1 MVKKYFGIRRVI
13 IINILVLLFIWT
25 MILGAITGFTFSE
38 WERETYIVAF
48 TGYAAAIFGARL
60 FYRAVCWILDRRIKD
75 KV

>member
-38 WERETYIVAF
+38 WERETYMVAF
-48 TGYAAAIFGARL
+48 IGYAAAIFGARL
-60 FYRAVCWILDRRIKD
+60 FYRTVCWILDRFSKD
-75 KV
+75 KG